1 MQTFECYI
9 KPLSGQILET
19 TITLPPG
26 NAALLTGF
34 VHSTDQQP
42 VEGTSVLLLEQETGK
57 YVACCLTD
65 SDGRF
70 WLGPV
75 PGDTL
80 YIMKV
85 TQPRMDIRML
95 ELSV

>member
-1 MQTFECYI
+1 MLHKTPVGTDPGDHHY
-9 KPLSGQILET
+9 PASGKR
-19 TITLPPG
+19 
-26 NAALLTGF
+26 ALLTGF
-34 VHSTDQQP
+34 VHATDQQP
-42 VEGTSVLLLEQETGK
+42 VEGASVLLLEQETGK

-70 WLGPV
+70 WLGPI

-85 TQPRMDIRML
+85 TQPRMDIRVL